1 MLSIF
6 QKDNTK
12 VEYNGYLLWI
22 LVAIELFMSFSFLGY
37 IHIKPISITFV
48 YIPVLITGCIL
59 GAKEA
64 ALVGAVFGLSSMWKA
79 SAFYVGA
86 GDAIFSD

>member
-37 IHIKPISITFV
+37 IHIKPHVISHEEYRAGKRKV
-48 YIPVLITGCIL
+48 RYAKARTGLFYKFC
-59 GAKEA
+59 
-64 ALVGAVFGLSSMWKA
+64 ALKKN
-79 SAFYVGA
+79 
-86 GDAIFSD
+86 